1 MSFKYSKK
9 DKLKSKKHIEQLF
22 NDGKAV
28 TVYPLRLIY
37 LKTAFDD
44 NSNLKTGVSVSKK
57 LHKTAVARNRIKRL
71 LKEAYRLNKPLYFN
85 NSSTSYAFM
94 ILYLSKDGT
103 TFDKLNENIKLL
115 FQKFL
120 DKTSDNEKAST

>member
-1 MSFKYSKK
+1 MLFNYGKK
-9 DKLKSKKHIEQLF
+9 DKLKSKKLIEQLF

-37 LKTAFDD
+37 LKTSFED
-44 NSNLKTGVSVSKK
+44 NSLLKTGVSVSKR

-71 LKEAYRLNKPLYFN
+71 LREVYRLNKPLYFN

-103 TFDKLNENIKLL
+103 TFDQLNHSIKLL
-115 FQKFL
+115 LQKFL
-120 DKTSDNEKAST
+120 DKTSV